1 MRHRAKR
8 IMNRSAALENEY
20 FHYFSRFI
28 YSYVDLSD
36 NTALLMLK
44 FYPDGVHNP
53 YRTPYNYT
61 AQIYSNFLNSTR
73 TGSAQRD
80 YGINFETFLSGVLI
94 SVIYCLCQTLLFS
107 YLRTRLPRIYQPNV
121 FLTEHPVAPVVLF
134 RNFKTKLFS
143 WVHPT
148 WNTPLESYKKYGL
161 DSFFFLR
168 YLKVLCLYFLIL
180 SVMTIPVLIPIHY
193 TSGYQVL
200 DVPGN
205 SREFGIRHRHTT
217 EGDRLL
223 TQFSLKSTG
232 LDEISMSNISPRH
245 SSRLIFH
252 FILGIFAVVW
262 FHATLITE
270 LDYFVTQ
277 RNSAFLGED
286 PAAQKQQCAM
296 FLNNIPDMF
305 MSSERGLLDFF
316 HSMIPDSVHQIVFIP
331 KEYRELKDKRK
342 LEGKLFNEIEQVC
355 YDIIRKRFYM
365 SPKSESVYLPYKEE
379 SSTGSTILAPTAWA
393 SVENTLPEGVL
404 PHSTFLNSYDEIFK
418 PKNTTQSGFRFKLAR
433 WKYTLRTILT
443 FDFIFGLRMKICTLK
458 YNKLKILI
466 PCIVYDVNRHIEKK
480 LERLETTITQYNR
493 LKQRGYKEITV
504 YHSEQERPPTRNS
517 SPPLKSKQAVVV
529 FKNVILAHFF
539 DQLLLSASTSS
550 MKEKILG
557 IKPEDIHWKNITLT
571 NRLVL
576 MSRVALSN
584 FLSVM
589 VIVGWVIP
597 VAFVGLISQ
606 IPFLAKLVPLPSW
619 SANSTSIL
627 DKSLSSIVPV
637 MTLIFLTEG
646 VPFLFRWF
654 GWLKCCRSGS
664 STELD
669 VQKWFF
675 AFLFV
680 HIFLVVTI
688 SSGISVIV
696 EKLVNNPVS
705 IPDLLGTNL
714 PKSSNF
720 FCSFMLIRGLSYF
733 GGNFMQVKSLLF
745 ELFYYR
751 WKVYTPRAVFE
762 RNVNVQQY
770 QWGSVYPMFSVLACI
785 GIIYCVISP
794 IILLF
799 ASFSFALVM
808 FSFKY
813 SIKYQYNP
821 VNNSESYGKYYPT
834 ALMQLYAGIYFLEI
848 CLIGLFTLSN
858 CYRLSIGM
866 IIVLIFTISAH
877 FQIWSNYKYH
887 LDHMPAQLCM
897 EAIQNTPYNFRIPS
911 LEGHERQVW
920 LPNDTVGVSSSLK
933 ILLEEKYEL
942 PCQQNDCHLDE
953 NGKLVLT
960 GYSS

>member
-1 MRHRAKR
+1 
-8 IMNRSAALENEY
+8 MNTSVSLENEY

-53 YRTPYNYT
+53 YRNPYNYT

-94 SVIYCLCQTLLFS
+94 SFLYCLCQTLLFS

-121 FLTEHPVAPVVLF
+121 YLTEHPVTPAPI
-134 RNFKTKLFS
+134 TKSIKSRFFS
-143 WVHPT
+143 WVTTT
-148 WNTPLESYKKYGL
+148 WGAPLDSYKKYGL

-168 YLKVLCLYFLIL
+168 YLKVLCVYFLIL
-180 SVMTIPVLIPIHY
+180 SLVTIPVLIPIHY
-193 TSGYQVL
+193 TSGYKVL
-200 DVPGN
+200 DLPGN
-205 SREFGIRHRHTT
+205 SREFIAKHRHNV

-223 TQFSLKSTG
+223 SQFSLKATG

-277 RNSAFLGED
+277 RNKAILGED
-286 PAAQKQQCAM
+286 PEAQKQQCAM
-296 FLNNIPDMF
+296 FLNNIPDKF
-305 MSSERGLLDFF
+305 MTNERGLVEFF
-316 HSMIPDSVHQIVFIP
+316 HSMIPDSVYQIVFIP
-331 KEYRELKDKRK
+331 KEYRELKDRK
-342 LEGKLFNEIEQVC
+342 KTEAALFHEIESVS
-355 YDIIRKRFYM
+355 YDIIRKKFYM
-365 SPKSESVYLPYKEE
+365 KGSIGPITFVNKSLPPNLA
-379 SSTGSTILAPTAWA
+379 SSTSTVWTEDRNVALEQALHHI
-393 SVENTLPEGVL
+393 NY
-404 PHSTFLNSYDEIFK
+404 STEFK
-418 PKNTTQSGFRFKLAR
+418 ARIESKKGMKNGFYFKITK
-433 WKYTLRTILT
+433 WKLYLRTILT
-443 FDFIFGLRMKICTLK
+443 CDFIFGLRIKWWKLRF
-458 YNKLKILI
+458 NKLRISI
-466 PCIVYDVNRHIEKK
+466 PIVGYDQIYHIENKLRK
-480 LERLETTITQYNR
+480 LETVIARYNR
-493 LKQRGYKEITV
+493 IIQKGHKEITV
-504 YHSEQERPPTRNS
+504 YHAEQERPVDSDGR
-517 SPPLKSKQAVVV
+517 PPLKSKQAVVV
-529 FKNVILAHFF
+529 FKNALLAHIF
-539 DQLLLSASTSS
+539 DQLLLSDGTST

-557 IKPEDIHWKNITLT
+557 INPEDIHWKNITVT

-576 MSRVALSN
+576 MFRVALSN

-606 IPFLAKLVPLPSW
+606 IPFIAKLVPVPSW
-619 SANSTSIL
+619 SSNSSSIF
-627 DKSLSSIVPV
+627 DKSLASIVPV

-664 STELD
+664 ATELD

-720 FCSFMLIRGLSYF
+720 FCSFVLIRGMSYF
-733 GGNFMQVKSLLF
+733 GGNFMQIKNLLF

-751 WKVYTPRAVFE
+751 WKVFTPRGTFE
-762 RNVNVQQY
+762 RNTNIQQY

-821 VNNSESYGKYYPT
+821 VNKSETFGKYYPM

-848 CLIGLFTLSN
+848 CLIGMFTISN
-858 CYRLSIGM
+858 CYRLSLGM

-887 LDHMPAQLCM
+887 LNHIPAQISIESI
-897 EAIQNTPYNFRIPS
+897 EATPYNFCIPS
-911 LEGHERQVW
+911 LEGCRNNIW
-920 LPNDTVGVSSSLK
+920 IPSDKYGVSTSVRTF
-933 ILLEEKYEL
+933 LEEKYDL
-942 PCQQNDCHLDE
+942 TCSQKDCHLDE
-953 NGKLVLT
+953 FGNLVVT
-960 GYSS
+960 GRPS